1 MQKKNKTNKY
11 CDYKNLQAFLKIN
24 SNVNF
29 YKKFVN
35 TSKHNENCTSM

>member
-24 SNVNF
+24 SLQGQLLQEVC
-29 YKKFVN
+29 
-35 TSKHNENCTSM
+35 KHFKTQ